1 MQEMPEHRF
10 QEWIAQYNIS
20 PWGEKRDSLH
30 MGILA
35 SAVVAPYCKKGQ
47 NMRADDFMPKFEDKA
62 KPKQTLEQQKAMFQ
76 FAQNHWGKK

>member
-1 MQEMPEHRF
+1 MGEIPELLF
-10 QEWIAQYNIS
+10 QEWVCAYNLS

-35 SAVVAPYCKKGQ
+35 SVSAAPYVKHGHPPKP
-47 NMRADDFMPKFEDKA
+47 NDFMPKFEDKA
-62 KPKQTLEQQKAMFQ
+62 KPKQTIEQQKAMFQ